1 MFHSFFGFLI
11 LLDLRSIAK
20 SFPASMGTNLSEV
33 QRMFYSALPKS
44 LHPQHLSSVT
54 VGSVGTSVTVELVL
68 PLVFSLSGR
77 TVL

>member
-1 MFHSFFGFLI
+1 
-11 LLDLRSIAK
+11 
-20 SFPASMGTNLSEV
+20 MGTNLSEV